1 MATGAC
7 RCCRHVLHE
16 LDGVTVGILHH
27 ETAVAVQILIDLS
40 RYLDSLACEEIAQ
53 LTRVGGLE
61 ADTDQA
67 ILIAFEGG
75 RDLDG
80 LAVIDLEADKIAWNL
95 GSLVENTSSIPTT
108 PC

>member
-1 MATGAC
+1 MRNEMLQRLGGAARTGDQRQVEPRSRALVQVAAAIT
-7 RCCRHVLHE
+7 RHR
-16 LDGVTVGILHH
+16 G
-27 ETAVAVQILIDLS
+27 S
-40 RYLDSLACEEIAQ
+40 KCCEEIAQ